1 VRDDRPPRDAALEA
15 LDVFVGEWMLAA
27 SFPAGAPPALAG
39 SVAAGR
45 ATFEWT
51 LGGRFLA
58 QRVEID
64 EPDAPDSSAI
74 IGVDPEGG
82 AYTQHYFDSRGVA
95 RLYAMTIA
103 AGVWTLL
110 RDKPDFTPLRFSQRF
125 TGTFSEDGTTIAGR
139 WERTEG
145 SSWVHDFDLTYT
157 RVRPSSRV

>member
-1 VRDDRPPRDAALEA
+1 VRDDRPPRDPALEA
-15 LDVFVGEWMLAA
+15 LDMFVGEWTVAA

-39 SVAAGR
+39 RFVAGR
-45 ATFEWT
+45 ARFEWT

-58 QRVEID
+58 QRVQID
-64 EPDAPDSSAI
+64 KPDAPDSSAI
-74 IGVDPEGG
+74 IGADPDGG

-95 RLYAMTIA
+95 RVYAMTLD

-125 TGTFSEDGTTIAGR
+125 TGTFSDDETTIAGC

-145 SSWVHDFDLTYT
+145 SSWQHDFGLTYT
-157 RVRPSSRV
+157 RVRSSSPA